1 MVLSFYCQAQ
11 PKPQLN
17 WAELALVS
25 LCTINFLIR
34 SRNQPG
40 KVYIGVIL
48 SPIWMKFGAWVSNTF
63 SIHISKKGTK
73 TKPNLD
79 FFGPKIAL
87 ICLDF
92 SGIII
97 LLPSSAKAPTQLG
110 WVSFSI
116 TLHNKFLDPQ
126 PESTR
131 NSLNWSHFKPYL
143 DEIWVLGVKLL

>member
-1 MVLSFYCQAQ
+1 
-11 PKPQLN
+11 
-17 WAELALVS
+17 
-25 LCTINFLIR
+25 
-34 SRNQPG
+34 
-40 KVYIGVIL
+40 
-48 SPIWMKFGAWVSNTF
+48 MKFGAWVSNTF

-110 WVSFSI
+110 
-116 TLHNKFLDPQ
+116 
-126 PESTR
+126 
-131 NSLNWSHFKPYL
+131 
-143 DEIWVLGVKLL
+143 

>member
-25 LCTINFLIR
+25 LCTINFLLR

-48 SPIWMKFGAWVSNTF
+48 SPIWMKFGSWVSNTF

-116 TLHNKFLDPQ
+116 TLHNHLLILKIGWLSKFI
-126 PESTR
+126 
-131 NSLNWSHFKPYL
+131 SLRSIPFQFGGACAAPN
-143 DEIWVLGVKLL
+143 